1 MVAGTA
7 SSLPAW
13 VISATS
19 AVEASGLLPSLVM
32 PTTAAPLRLAHSAV
46 STISW
51 VAPDWLIA
59 TTSEFDRS
67 RFAPYSVATEGAASD
82 ACRPAWISVR

>member
-1 MVAGTA
+1 M
-7 SSLPAW
+7 
-13 VISATS
+13 ISATS

-32 PTTAAPLRLAHSAV
+32 PTIAAPLRLAHSAV

-51 VAPDWLIA
+51 VAPDWLTA
-59 TTSEFDRS
+59 TTREFDRS
-67 RFAPYSVATEGAASD
+67 RFAPYKVATDGAARD